1 MNEVHA
7 FCRPGFESECGQ
19 ELVDVA
25 ARAEV
30 YGYFRSSHGSGLT
43 SFVAS
48 SEDDVERLMTRVNW
62 RDLVFTRDWMRAV
75 ATLELPQTDRVGA
88 VVRTLSDI
96 GFDRCCDRVEV
107 IVTEDC
113 QDADVQ
119 NFARKW
125 VPPLS
130 RALRGRGWLTPQGV
144 TGSGL
149 RLDLVLSGF
158 NEVRIGLSLPGNR
171 SPFIAGRTRLRMP
184 PEAPSRSTLKLEEA
198 WHLFIG
204 KERWFDLLGGGAKAV
219 DLGAAPGGWTW
230 QLVQQGMRVTAVD
243 NGPMDPALMATGQV
257 THVQADGYVWKP
269 VRAVDWLVCDI
280 VDKPRRTLHLMLE
293 WLSSRLCRY
302 AIFNLKLPMKQRYA
316 EWCLCRDLLESGL
329 QEAGIN
335 ARIQARQLY
344 HDREEITCFV
354 ERID

>member
-25 ARAEV
+25 AQAEV
-30 YGYFRSSHGSGLT
+30 YGYFRAKPESGWV
-43 SFVAS
+43 SFIAPTAA
-48 SEDDVERLMTRVNW
+48 DAARLMARVNW
-62 RDLVFTRDWMRAV
+62 RDLVFARDWLQAV
-75 ATLELPQTDRVGA
+75 AVVDLPSKDRVGA
-88 VVRTLSDI
+88 VVDTLREQ
-96 GFDRCCDRVEV
+96 GFAESCDRLEV

-125 VPPLS
+125 VAPLS
-130 RALRGRGWLTPQGV
+130 KALREQGWLVPQG
-144 TGSGL
+144 TPGSGL
-149 RLDLVLSGF
+149 RLDIVLSGF
-158 NEVRIGLSLPGNR
+158 DEARIGLSLPGNR
-171 SPFIAGRTRLRMP
+171 SPFVAGRTRLRMP
-184 PEAPSRSTLKLEEA
+184 ADAPSRSTLKLEEA

-204 KERWFDLLGGGAKAV
+204 KERWYDLLGGGIKAV

-230 QLVQQGMRVTAVD
+230 QLVQQGMQVTAVD
-243 NGPMDPALMATGQV
+243 NGPMDPALMASGQV
-257 THVQADGYVWKP
+257 VHVQADGYVWRP

-280 VDKPRRTLHLMLE
+280 VDKPRRTLNLMLE
-293 WLSSRLCRY
+293 WLTEKLCRY

-316 EWCLCRDLLESGL
+316 EWCLCRDQLLLGL
-329 QEAGIN
+329 REAGID
-335 ARIQARQLY
+335 AHIQARQLY

-354 ERID
+354 ERIN